1 MLCGVCLTE
10 EDVVEPAVPDGRR
23 QSLPGNG
30 TGFLDMNDE
39 SYQRAMD
46 LREKEHGIREIDAAT
61 NLHRSEARALAMAII
76 ERAEHVSKG
85 AIDGLAKTGDAC
97 CKLERRYSR
106 MGDSQRASA
115 VRHSHGM
122 LNTLIPMMDMEA

>member
-1 MLCGVCLTE
+1 M
-10 EDVVEPAVPDGRR
+10 VEPAVPDGRR

-85 AIDGLAKTGDAC
+85 AIDGTLHPTAYAENRCFSTY
-97 CKLERRYSR
+97 LEEGCYFV
-106 MGDSQRASA
+106 G
-115 VRHSHGM
+115 H
-122 LNTLIPMMDMEA
+122 LNTDLDSRVTLHSGSRRSNHFRHGVCV